1 MYYQNLM
8 NMKPNSWIRN
18 SDIKKL
24 DEWLIRVPYRN
35 RNNLNFLQFSL
46 DTDINEEIAL
56 HLFIGATKKE
66 SKVLEINYNVVTDDR
81 MQSLGVFEFKR
92 NIPRTIFDYDSG
104 EEVIIKESNIE
115 VKFKIIAF
123 PTQTLSIINNKSKKV
138 ELASPTIESVKE
150 FCSQIEMNDFF
161 I

>member
-8 NMKPNSWIRN
+8 NMKQNNSIRN
-18 SDIKKL
+18 SDIKEL
-24 DEWLIRVPYRN
+24 DEWLIRIPYRN

-56 HLFIGATKKE
+56 RLFMGATKKE

-81 MQSLGVFEFKR
+81 MQSLGVFESAR
-92 NIPRTIFDYDSG
+92 AIPEIIFDYDSG
-104 EEVIIKESNIE
+104 KEVTIKDSNIE

-123 PTQTLSIINNKSKKV
+123 PTQTLSVENKSKKID
-138 ELASPTIESVKE
+138 LPIPTIESVKKIM
-150 FCSQIEMNDFF
+150 SQVEMHEYFD
-161 I
+161 